1 MSFKWLI
8 LLDIFL
14 FTTCFSTQLR
24 LCKKCAQGRLE
35 NSILRTPLVTCVRL
49 SSVHWCV
56 KFKGLQA
63 AKPFFSFLSLAS
75 DYFFPNVGGVETHI
89 YQLAQCL
96 LVRGH
101 RVFVI
106 TLAFVN
112 YCKRQGVRYM
122 ARGLKVSLLV

>member
-1 MSFKWLI
+1 M
-8 LLDIFL
+8 
-14 FTTCFSTQLR
+14 
-24 LCKKCAQGRLE
+24 
-35 NSILRTPLVTCVRL
+35 RL

-63 AKPFFSFLSLAS
+63 AKTFLSFLSLAS

-101 RVFVI
+101 RVIVI
-106 TLAFVN
+106 THAYGN
-112 YCKRQGVRYM
+112 DWKRQGVRYM